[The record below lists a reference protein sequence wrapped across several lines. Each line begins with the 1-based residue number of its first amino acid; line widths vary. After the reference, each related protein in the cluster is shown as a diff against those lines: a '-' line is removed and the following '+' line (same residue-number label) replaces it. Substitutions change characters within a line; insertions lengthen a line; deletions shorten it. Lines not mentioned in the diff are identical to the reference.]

1 MRLIKVAA
9 GALVCLLLSMASPA
23 QSVNVTMGSLIQ
35 SEASGGVAVLTFNF
49 SVADPASHDGVTMFT
64 GGPGDDGVT
73 GFQTCAQLPWGCT
86 ASDIISIGTSIPLYF
101 APPGSMWSVPGADGT
116 IAVSCWNGG
125 GGFNYVK
132 GFRHK
137 LDAKTGILT
146 VNGVVAPRVSFTQ
159 ATPYPECNATGPVYT
174 MVGHWRYAAQ
184 FVQNPEHPGYWVL
197 TQMQIVPVL

>member
-23 QSVNVTMGSLIQ
+23 QTVNVTMGSFIET
-35 SEASGGVAVLTFNF
+35 EASGGVATLTFNF
-49 SVADPASHDGVTMFT
+49 SVVDSVGNVIMFT

-86 ASDIISIGTSIPLYF
+86 ASDIIRIGTSIPLWF

-137 LDAKTGILT
+137 LDPKTGILT
-146 VNGVVAPRVSFTQ
+146 VNGVVAPSVSFTQ

-174 MVGHWRYAAQ
+174 MVGNWRYAAQ

-197 TQMQIVPVL
+197 TQMQIVPLL